1 VIYRLVKIPENKIS
15 SEDLGGRRSSSP
27 KGVPS
32 LGYSAF
38 MGDQIHICEGPAH
51 ARVGANI
58 VNKSRILYTPS
69 ETTRWRRGSFFSRE
83 KKGGRERS
91 EARGAPLWYSVHLST
106 ARHTERRDVQL
117 SYRKKYIIEARLMP
131 LVDDLRA
138 VSNAKKYKDVKNGTC
153 N

>member
-1 VIYRLVKIPENKIS
+1 MARLRVPRRCVIYRLVKIPGNKIS
-15 SEDLGGRRSSSP
+15 SKDLGGRRSSSP

-58 VNKSRILYTPS
+58 VNKSRILYTLS
-69 ETTRWRRGSFFSRE
+69 ETTRWRRESLFSRE
-83 KKGGRERS
+83 KKGGGSGRRPEVLRFGIRSTFRLQDTRRE
-91 EARGAPLWYSVHLST
+91 E
-106 ARHTERRDVQL
+106 
-117 SYRKKYIIEARLMP
+117 
-131 LVDDLRA
+131 
-138 VSNAKKYKDVKNGTC
+138 TC